1 MNTSHNQNYPSSRGN
16 NHHSTVVV
24 DEPRATSSQGLNLKT
39 FDNGS
44 RNQGGAHSTNIVR
57 EAAKI
62 GEPLRRKQ
70 VTGYANN
77 NAQSNTRRIGDEL
90 RRIG

>member
-1 MNTSHNQNYPSSRGN
+1 MSKLDLNKINTSHTQNYPSSRGN

-24 DEPRATSSQGLNLKT
+24 DEPRAPSSQGLNLKT

-57 EAAKI
+57 EAAKL

-70 VTGYANN
+70 TGNTFIGAN
-77 NAQSNTRRIGDEL
+77 G
-90 RRIG
+90 